1 MDCVCCR
8 PRCGHCSVPADWLV
22 NELDAEFMLIS
33 EAVQRLKAGMFGG
46 AVTRSE
52 PVKDLKRQSPRL
64 SVGFGPQREATA
76 SVILTAMLDDDL
88 PVYVIAQPIPDG
100 SSRWLIVPI
109 EVLQLMPRVRG
120 GLPDHPVRQPISL
133 LRDKSIV
140 PELFAAL
147 ASSALHLKRSEFEAW
162 YGKQKSLRRWLSQR
176 TSKKPRVGRPSKQTE
191 QVLNLIRAL
200 VAEEKWAA
208 PHGIAKLAKLLASKG
223 EFLRNTLRRAVD
235 QLYLETGDP
244 KYRIIARK
252 RAKSTSAG
260 QPT

>member
-1 MDCVCCR
+1 MDDV
-8 PRCGHCSVPADWLV
+8 DL
-22 NELDAEFMLIS
+22 EFLLIS
-33 EAVQRLKAGMFGG
+33 EAVERLEAGMFGG
-46 AVTRSE
+46 AITRSE
-52 PVKDLKRQSPRL
+52 PVKELKQRATRL
-64 SVGFGPQREATA
+64 SVGFGPQRDAAA
-76 SVILTAMLDDDL
+76 SGILRAMLEDDL
-88 PVYVIAQPIPDG
+88 PVYVIARSIPDENC
-100 SSRWLIVPI
+100 RWLVVPV

-133 LRDKSIV
+133 LRNKFIV

-200 VAEEKWAA
+200 VAEDKWAA
-208 PHGIAKLAKLLASKG
+208 PLGIAKLTKLLASKG

-260 QPT
+260 EPT